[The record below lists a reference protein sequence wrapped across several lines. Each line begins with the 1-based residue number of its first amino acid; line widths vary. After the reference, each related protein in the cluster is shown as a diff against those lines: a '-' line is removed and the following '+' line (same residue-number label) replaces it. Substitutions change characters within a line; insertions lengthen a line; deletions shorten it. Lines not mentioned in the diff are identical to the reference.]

1 MKVSGEV
8 QDILNSAYQEALSW
22 QHEFLTPE
30 HVLYAALNFPYPRE
44 VISHCGGEPD
54 ELREQLKEFLMEN
67 TPTVEN
73 SEPLSSASF
82 NHVFERAVLHSHHVN
97 KDTIE
102 PGDILVSLFDEP
114 ESHGRYFLEQAGV
127 ERIGLLEIIS
137 HILGRSEQDMNN
149 QGDDDDDDDD
159 DDEIFASGDE
169 EGDENFFAAQEDE
182 SEAQSSGKKS
192 SGKKKKA
199 IKAFTRDLVA
209 AAGNGEIDPIIGR
222 DEELERTMQVLMRRI
237 KNNPVLIGKPGVGK
251 TAIVEGLAR
260 ALSHDETPDLLKN
273 YQLLALDM
281 GALVAGT
288 RYRGD
293 FEERMK
299 LLMKEVESQNNII
312 LFIDELHTVVGT
324 GAASGGS
331 MDASNMLKPALA
343 SGKVRIIGATTPEE
357 YRRFIERDHALAR
370 RFQSIEV
377 PEPSQDDA
385 YEILKGLR
393 KNYEDHHHVR
403 YSDDALRQAVELSD
417 QYINERYLPDKA
429 IDVIDEI
436 GALIRLRTF
445 RFTAQEALEK
455 ARQETEENSAVKPE
469 NPSPEERKTESG
481 QSESEQTES
490 EQTESEKAEADQ
502 TEAEKTQN
510 AGDETTPVRNDSDSA
525 GEATQS
531 ASGDD
536 ESGPEERGES
546 GTNEEWDRELWPEVS
561 VEDIETVISKIARV
575 PRKRVY
581 GNEREKLKTLESG
594 ILSTLY
600 GQDEAVNTVVESI
613 KRSRAGF
620 RKADKP
626 VANFLFVGPTG
637 VGKTELARQLSEQ
650 MGVQLI
656 RFDMTEYQ
664 ERHSVSRLIGSPPG
678 YVGFEEGGMLTES
691 IRRNPHAVLLLD
703 EVEKAHPDIYNIL
716 LQIMDYATLTDNS
729 GRKAD
734 FRNVILIMTSN
745 AGARNIGKSLIGFGE
760 RVMDRAAIH
769 DAVDKTFS
777 PEFRNRLDKVVVF
790 NGLNQEA
797 VVDIVEKELESF
809 RQQLEEKDVQVKV
822 DKDVVRFL
830 ADQGYS
836 EEFGARNISRT
847 VDDLIRARFID
858 EVLFGKLENGGKA
871 RVSLDPQGENAED
884 KIVIK
889 FTRRRRK
896 KSKTS
901 QAPVSEHV

>member
-44 VISHCGGEPD
+44 VITHCGGEPD
-54 ELREQLKEFLMEN
+54 KLREQLKEFLMEN
-67 TPTVEN
+67 TPTIEN
-73 SEPLSSASF
+73 NEPLSSASF

-137 HILGRSEQDMNN
+137 HVLGRSEQDMNN
-149 QGDDDDDDDD
+149 QNDD
-159 DDEIFASGDE
+159 DDEDDDDEELFASSEE
-169 EGDENFFAAQEDE
+169 EGEENFFAAEEDD
-182 SEAQSSGKKS
+182 AQGQSGEKKS

-209 AAGNGEIDPIIGR
+209 AAVNGEIDPIIGR

-260 ALSHDETPDLLKN
+260 ALAHEETPDLLKD

-455 ARQETEENSAVKPE
+455 ANAHAKQSDQSAEKKGEENTEDKAE
-469 NPSPEERKTESG
+469 NPSGKASEDAPASENSSNEQQSFNER
-481 QSESEQTES
+481 SEAGEQG
-490 EQTESEKAEADQ
+490 EQEKSVIRDTSDEQDGHSVP
-502 TEAEKTQN
+502 EAE
-510 AGDETTPVRNDSDSA
+510 
-525 GEATQS
+525 EAK
-531 ASGDD
+531 
-536 ESGPEERGES
+536 
-546 GTNEEWDRELWPEVS
+546 TNEEWDRELWPEVS

-600 GQDEAVNTVVESI
+600 GQDEAVNAVVESI

-650 MGVQLI
+650 MGVQLL

-790 NGLNQEA
+790 NGLTHEA
-797 VVDIVEKELESF
+797 VVDIVEKELENF
-809 RQQLEEKDVQVKV
+809 QQQLVEKDVQVKV
-822 DKDVVRFL
+822 DNDVVRFL
-830 ADQGYS
+830 AAEGYS
-836 EEFGARNISRT
+836 EDFGARNISRT

-871 RVSLDPQGENAED
+871 RVSLNAQAEQAED

-889 FTRRRRK
+889 FTRRRK
-896 KSKTS
+896 KKTETK
-901 QAPVSEHV
+901 APVSEHV